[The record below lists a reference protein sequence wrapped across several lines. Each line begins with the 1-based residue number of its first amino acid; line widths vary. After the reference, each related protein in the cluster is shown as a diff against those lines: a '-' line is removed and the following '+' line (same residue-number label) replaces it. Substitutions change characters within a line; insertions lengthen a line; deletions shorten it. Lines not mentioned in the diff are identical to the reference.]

1 MAARH
6 QWSLFKIK
14 SPLNTF
20 LLTVRPKRYA
30 YIIMKFFL
38 LFMFFSYSLIAD
50 SDNLEVEQYLIE
62 TSFYK
67 DIITEIVG
75 IYLINELPPR
85 IHEDIIEQTKLLKQ
99 YLFLKENPNAFKSRR
114 GLTKAE
120 LLDRINQIKNKNLRN
135 SYPKYRSLFSDMLKL
150 ENKLLNIDFEE
161 THSQTLNY
169 LKDLE
174 KEFDFL
180 KNKYSRNNKL
190 GLEFLQNFQTND
202 YEPLLEYFDNYMN
215 YEDYVK
221 GKSGKQDFRT
231 ISINRLSMDEYKL
244 RWNYFKEKKYDFLN
258 TYFQSKR
265 DSLKVLD
272 EQNSFTVTYDLSAW
286 DGNPYFVLHVKMLK
300 HDWYVI
306 MSSDYQTS
314 RHEFSLI
321 KI

>member
-1 MAARH
+1 
-6 QWSLFKIK
+6 
-14 SPLNTF
+14 
-20 LLTVRPKRYA
+20 
-30 YIIMKFFL
+30 MKFFL
-38 LFMFFSYSLIAD
+38 LFAFFSYSLVAD
-50 SDNLEVEQYLIE
+50 SDTLEVEQYLIE

-75 IYLINELPPR
+75 VYLINELPPR

-114 GLTKAE
+114 VLTKAE
-120 LLDRINQIKNKNLRN
+120 LLDRSNLIINKNLRN
-135 SYPKYRSLFSDMLKL
+135 TYPEYKSLFVDMRRL
-150 ENKLLNIDFEE
+150 ENKLLAINFEVDR
-161 THSQTLNY
+161 SQIKKYLSELEGQFQFLN
-169 LKDLE
+169 
-174 KEFDFL
+174 
-180 KNKYSRNNKL
+180 NKYSRNNKL
-190 GLEFLQNFQTND
+190 GLEFLQKFQTNE
-202 YEPLLEYFDNYMN
+202 YEPLLEYFDNYVN

-221 GKSGKQDFRT
+221 RKSGKEDFRT
-231 ISINRLSMDEYKL
+231 ISINRLSMDQYKL

-272 EQNSFTVTYDLSAW
+272 EQKSFTVTFDLSAW
-286 DGNPYFVLHVKMLK
+286 SGNPHFVLHVKMLK

>member
-1 MAARH
+1 
-6 QWSLFKIK
+6 
-14 SPLNTF
+14 
-20 LLTVRPKRYA
+20 
-30 YIIMKFFL
+30 MKFFL
-38 LFMFFSYSLIAD
+38 LFAFFSYSLFAD
-50 SDNLEVEQYLIE
+50 SDTLEVEQYLIE

-75 IYLINELPPR
+75 VYLINELPPR

-114 GLTKAE
+114 VLTKAE
-120 LLDRINQIKNKNLRN
+120 LLDRSNLIINKNLRN
-135 SYPKYRSLFSDMLKL
+135 TYPEYKSLFVDMRRL
-150 ENKLLNIDFEE
+150 ENKLLAINFEE
-161 THSQTLNY
+161 SHSLMLNY
-169 LKDLE
+169 LKYLE
-174 KEFDFL
+174 QEIDFL

-190 GLEFLQNFQTND
+190 GLEFLQKFQTNE
-202 YEPLLEYFDNYMN
+202 YEPLLEYFDNYVN

-221 GKSGKQDFRT
+221 RKSGKEDFRT
-231 ISINRLSMDEYKL
+231 ISINRLSMDQYKL

-272 EQNSFTVTYDLSAW
+272 EQKSFTVTFDLSDW
-286 DGNPYFVLHVKMLK
+286 GGNPHFVLHVKMLK

>member
-1 MAARH
+1 MAAGYL
-6 QWSLFKIK
+6 WALFKIK

-20 LLTVRPKRYA
+20 LLTVEFKRYA
-30 YIIMKFFL
+30 YIPMKYFL
-38 LFMFFSYSLIAD
+38 LFAIFSYSLIAD

-62 TSFYK
+62 ASFYK

-75 IYLINELPPR
+75 VYLINELPPR

-114 GLTKAE
+114 VLTKAE
-120 LLDRINQIKNKNLRN
+120 LLDRINQIKNKNFRN
-135 SYPKYRSLFSDMLKL
+135 AYSEYRSLFVDIRTL
-150 ENKLLNIDFEE
+150 ENKLLAIDFEE
-161 THSQTLNY
+161 DPSLTKKYFS
-169 LKDLE
+169 DLE
-174 KEFDFL
+174 LQIHFL
-180 KNKYSRNNKL
+180 KNKYSRSNKL
-190 GLEFLQNFQTND
+190 GLEFLQKFKTND
-202 YEPLLEYFDNYMN
+202 YEPLLEN
-215 YEDYVK
+215 YEKFINYEEYAK
-221 GKSGKQDFRT
+221 RKSGKQDFRT
-231 ISINRLSMDEYKL
+231 ISINRLSMDQYKL
-244 RWNYFKEKKYDFLN
+244 RWNYFKEKKYGFLN
-258 TYFQSKR
+258 SYFQAKG